1 MENTELLLSE
11 KRENKKFTQS
21 WKLEDYEILTDDGYV
36 DVEYLH
42 ETEPY
47 EVYELKLE
55 NGYTLKCADNH
66 IVFRMINWANNS
78 PFEGTISGYKEE
90 IFVKDLTSQDF
101 LLTDD
106 GVIQVS
112 SVINLGYSEKMYDF
126 QLVEGSN
133 KRYYTNGILSHNTE
147 FAKQLTKY
155 MFESEDSLIRLDMS
169 EFMDKISSTKLIGS
183 SAGYVGY
190 EEGSAFLNKVR
201 TKPYSVILLD
211 EIEKAHP
218 DIFNMFLQVFDD
230 GHMTDSHGRKVSFKN
245 TVILMTSNVGTK
257 EVKEFGTGVGFN
269 TKAKDDKKA
278 DTIKDKLEKELKK
291 KFPPEFINRIDDI
304 IYFKDL
310 GKEEILQIIDLELVK
325 IINRVK
331 TIGFNI
337 NVDTVLK
344 EHLVKVG
351 YDPQYGARP
360 MKRAIQRWIDD
371 YLTDYIL
378 ENSPVEG
385 TLFNLSYDTDK
396 ESTVITEEK
405 PEVKIEPKIEET
417 NDSDVQLEVKPKRTR
432 KKKSEE

>member
-1 MENTELLLSE
+1 MENTEMLLSE

-42 ETEPY
+42 ETTPY
-47 EVYELKLE
+47 QVYELGLE
-55 NGYTLKCADNH
+55 NGYSLKCADDH
-66 IVFRMINWANNS
+66 IVFRLTAWTNNT
-78 PFEGTISGYKEE
+78 PFEGMISGYKEE
-90 IFVKDLTSQDF
+90 VFVKDLTENDF
-101 LLTDD
+101 ILTDD
-106 GVIQVS
+106 GVIKVS
-112 SVINLGYSEKMYDF
+112 SITDLGYSEKMYDF
-126 QLVEGSN
+126 QLAKDSN

-147 FAKQLTKY
+147 LAKQLTKY

-190 EEGSAFLNKVR
+190 DEGSVFLNKIR

-218 DIFNMFLQVFDD
+218 DIYNMFLQVFDD
-230 GHMTDSHGRKVSFKN
+230 GYMTDSHGRKVSFKN
-245 TVILMTSNVGTK
+245 CVILMTSNVGTK
-257 EVKEFGTGVGFN
+257 EIKEFGTGVGFI
-269 TKAKDDKKA
+269 TKTKEDKKNDA
-278 DTIKDKLEKELKK
+278 VKDKLEKELKK

-310 GKEEILQIIDLELVK
+310 GKEEILSIIELELKK
-325 IINRVK
+325 IISRVND
-331 TIGFNI
+331 IGFNI
-337 NVDTVLK
+337 EIDEKLK
-344 EHLVKVG
+344 DHLAIVG

-378 ENSPVEG
+378 ENNPSEG
-385 TLFNLSYDTDK
+385 SLLSLTYSK
-396 ESTVITEEK
+396 
-405 PEVKIEPKIEET
+405 
-417 NDSDVQLEVKPKRTR
+417 DSDHTEISLETLKKEAEIELEMKPKKTR
-432 KKKSEE
+432 KKKED